1 MRRRATSPC
10 ARLGWLAI
18 LGGGITSACS
28 GSPPAPPAADGE
40 RAFSHLEAQVAFGPR
55 VPGSAASAACREYF
69 LAYLSG
75 RAHRVGLQQWR
86 MPDPYGADTL
96 HLVNLLAHFHPDRAQ
111 RVLLAAHYD
120 SRPRADRDTGAAR
133 ELPVPGANDGGSG
146 AAILLEIA
154 AALAGWDPGV
164 GVDLV
169 FFDGEDYGKEGDLEH
184 YLLGSQHFVE
194 TMGGYR
200 PRAMLLLDMVGD
212 TKLRIPME
220 GNSLR
225 AAPALTQLV
234 FAVAESLGATGF
246 VHSPGPP
253 VIDDHVP
260 FLRAGIEAVDLID
273 MDYPEWHTTRDLP
286 PACSSGSLQTVT
298 DVVLHVLQRLGRLHG
313 G

>member
-1 MRRRATSPC
+1 MSVASSPST
-10 ARLGWLAI
+10 RLGWLA
-18 LGGGITSACS
+18 LLCAGITSACS
-28 GSPPAPPAADGE
+28 GSPKAPPAADGE
-40 RAFSHLEAQVAFGPR
+40 RAFRHLEAQVACGPR
-55 VPGSAASAACREYF
+55 VPGSAASASCREYF
-69 LAYLSG
+69 LAHLSG

-96 HLVNLLAHFHPDRAQ
+96 NLVNLLAHFHPDRAQ

-120 SRPRADRDTGAAR
+120 SRPWADRDTGAAR

-154 AALAGWDPGV
+154 AALAVWDPGI

-169 FFDGEDYGKEGDLEH
+169 FFDGEDYGKEGDIEQ
-184 YLLGSQHFVE
+184 YLLGSRHFVD

-212 TKLRIPME
+212 TNLRIPME

-225 AAPALTQLV
+225 SAPALTQLV
-234 FAVAESLGATGF
+234 FAVAESLGAVGF
-246 VHSPGPP
+246 VQSPGPP

-286 PACSSGSLQTVT
+286 TACSSGSLQTVT
-298 DVVLHVLQRLGRLHG
+298 EVVLHVLQRLGRREG